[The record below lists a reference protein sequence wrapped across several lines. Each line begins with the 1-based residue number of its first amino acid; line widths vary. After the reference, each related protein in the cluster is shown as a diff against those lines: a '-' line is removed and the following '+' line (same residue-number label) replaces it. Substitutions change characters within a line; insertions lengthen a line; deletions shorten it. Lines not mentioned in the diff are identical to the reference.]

1 MDIVSLQLSGGDH
14 TLPAQPQA
22 GGVEFRAPTVD
33 DGPAIAALIAD
44 CPPLDRNS
52 TYCNL
57 LQCTHFAA
65 TCVVAERTDRVV
77 GWLSAYRLPDSPDTL
92 FVWQMAVADTA
103 RGEGLAARLLDELL
117 IRSACAGVRRLRT
130 TITPGNAASWAVFR
144 RLAQRLNAPITDAP
158 WLIAGRHL
166 PEGHETEHLVTIGP
180 FSTAPGVVVSL

>member
-1 MDIVSLQLSGGDH
+1 MNIVSLQLGDGDVS
-14 TLPAQPQA
+14 LSARPQA

-52 TYCNL
+52 AYCNL
-57 LQCTHFAA
+57 LLCSHFAT
-65 TCVVAERTDRVV
+65 TCVVAARDGRVV

-92 FVWQMAVADTA
+92 FAWQMAVAETA

-117 IRSACAGVRRLRT
+117 ARPACAGVRRLQT

-144 RLAQRLNAPITDAP
+144 RLAQRLNAPITDAA
-158 WLIAGRHL
+158 WLMAGRHL

-180 FSTAPGVVVSL
+180 FSTAPNVVTTL